1 MCNLTDQAIGNVI
14 ATISAILFLL
24 NLILTS
30 AISIKTFNDANKDK
44 QRTLLSQKLFEL
56 QRLSFYD
63 PYLENENYTKE
74 WDSLKEKYQNNN
86 LSEDDRNK
94 FLKYEIY
101 TEMLFNFI
109 YESLEFYEKKENLEK
124 FVDFKSWVNTHKY
137 SWKSPLQTNSN
148 KDVYGEQMFNI
159 VNSWIDW

>member
-1 MCNLTDQAIGNVI
+1 MCIISNLNSDQWQN
-14 ATISAILFLL
+14 ILIVVNMLFTAYVAFRL
-24 NLILTS
+24 NRFSENESKKNSLQS
-30 AISIKTFNDANKDK
+30 
-44 QRTLLSQKLFEL
+44 KLFEL

-74 WDSLKEKYQNNN
+74 WDSLKERFNNN
-86 LSEDDRNK
+86 SLSEDDKNK
-94 FLKYEIY
+94 FIKYDIY

-109 YESLEFYEKKENLEK
+109 YESLEFYKTKKKLEK

-137 SWKSPLQTNSN
+137 SWKNPLQTNSN